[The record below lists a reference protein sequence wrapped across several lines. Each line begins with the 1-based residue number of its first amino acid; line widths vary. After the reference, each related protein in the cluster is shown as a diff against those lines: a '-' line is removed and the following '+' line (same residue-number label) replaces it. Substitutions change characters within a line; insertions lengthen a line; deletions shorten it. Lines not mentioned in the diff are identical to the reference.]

1 MLQFNKFTIIGLLS
15 GFFWAI
21 DTILIDYNISS
32 INLFNFTILFSL
44 SIALLHDFFSSI
56 WLLLYIIISKR
67 TNVLIKSLK
76 EK

>member
-56 WLLLYIIISKR
+56 
-67 TNVLIKSLK
+67 
-76 EK
+76 